1 MILLGQAKPSVSFA
15 IFAGQSNS
23 DGRGFVADAP
33 LHIQEFYRDRHPLL
47 QIFHKEAARQNCT
60 ITPNSHTPHGG
71 EWWELGL
78 HHDETARR
86 THQTIGD
93 TASTV
98 GIQSNIYYGPEIGY
112 GYAHAQARPDTE
124 LRIVKAAIGGA
135 GIESDWGITNAG
147 PSSLWRWFRNDMLA
161 PAWQRMQEDGITP
174 ASCSIFWMQGETDAC
189 DEQTA
194 SLYQPRLQKLVD
206 RLNSELPV
214 TPNKIIIGG
223 LSLSEWFNDKHG
235 EEVVAAQIAVAAAN
249 PNVMFLPTN
258 GAARHEP
265 IELAADKLHY
275 NARGMVRLGQ
285 AVYDAAQ
292 RPICSFE

>member
-1 MILLGQAKPSVSFA
+1 MILLGQAKPSVSFG

-23 DGRGFVADAP
+23 DGRGFVKDAP
-33 LHIQEFYRDRHPLL
+33 PHIQEFYRDRHPLL

-78 HHDETARR
+78 HHDEAARR

-112 GYAHAQARPDTE
+112 GYAHAQAHPDKE

-135 GIESDWGITNAG
+135 GIESDWGITHAG

-189 DEQTA
+189 TETDA
-194 SLYQPRLQKLVD
+194 ALYGPRLHTLIE
-206 RLNSELPV
+206 RMNTELPFK
-214 TPNKIIIGG
+214 PDRIIIGG
-223 LSLSEWFNDKHG
+223 LAMSEWYEGRYG
-235 EEVVAAQIAVAAAN
+235 EQVVAAQMAVAAAH
-249 PNVMFLPTN
+249 PNTVFLATD
-258 GAARHEP
+258 GSDGRQA
-265 IELAADKLHY
+265 IELAPDKLHY
-275 NARGMVRLGQ
+275 NAAGMDELGQ
-285 AVYDAAQ
+285 RVYEAAS
-292 RPICSFE
+292 PSSSL